1 MNCEQCLGTGP
12 FLCGPA
18 HALRGILAGLSRAWR
33 GLLASLA
40 QLG

>member
-12 FLCGPA
+12 FLCGPVHLVKA
-18 HALRGILAGLSRAWR
+18 IAAGLARAWR
-33 GLLASLA
+33 GLLSSMA